1 MRVARTTFSTG
12 TLSAM
17 MLRKSNSISGSGM
30 NISLALAWGSQ
41 SASRVRCPD
50 SASPAARLT
59 AVVLLPTPPLKLA
72 KQMISATAIH
82 SSRGVAVLHCG
93 TVTLPRQI
101 AGSVERHAQLLPR
114 CSVATQRPRRRWG
127 PSLGRATVQ
136 RRGSRTAVALLQRG
150 YATAPPEVGA
160 EPEARNS
167 ATPWQSYRR
176 CTVAAWL
183 RNGPAGGGGRA
194 WGAQQCNAV
203 AVVPPLHC
211 CPVAA
216 WLRNGPAG
224 GGGRAWGAQQC
235 NAVAVVPPLPC
246 CPVATQRPR
255 RRWGPSLG
263 RATVQRR
270 Y

>member
-101 AGSVERHAQLLPR
+101 AGSVERHAQQLQR
-114 CSVATQRPRRRWG
+114 CSVGHASLRRRG
-127 PSLGRATVQ
+127 PSL
-136 RRGSRTAVALLQRG
+136 
-150 YATAPPEVGA
+150 
-160 EPEARNS
+160 ARNS
-167 ATPWQSYRR
+167 ATRWGSRTALLHC
-176 CTVAAWL
+176 CTVAAWH
-183 RNGPAGGGGRA
+183 RNAPPEE
-194 WGAQQCNAV
+194 GAEPGTQQCNDV

-211 CPVAA
+211 CSVAPQ
-216 WLRNGPAG
+216 RPAG
-224 GGGRAWGAQQC
+224 GGAKPGTQQC
-235 NAVAVVPPLPC
+235 NDVAVVPPLHC
-246 CPVATQRPR
+246 CSVAPQRPA
-255 RRWGPSLG
+255 GGGAKPGTQPKLD
-263 RATVQRR
+263 
-270 Y
+270 